1 MVEKR
6 TFFPIYK
13 IIVILALIITIIPFL
28 WTFLTS
34 LKTYKDIMLGSFSFT
49 PTVANYK
56 NLFFERGSDFPRYAI
71 NSLVIA
77 SISTTI
83 CVLIGSFSAYSVS
96 RFKFA
101 YHIDKILLG
110 WIIAVQMLHPMA
122 MVIPIFVIE
131 KSLGL
136 YDTYLGLILVYTTI
150 NLPFAIWMMKDYID
164 ELPVAL
170 EEAAMID
177 GCDRLRLITNVVFPL
192 IKPGFV
198 ATIIFLFML
207 IWNEFLFALI
217 LTSSADVM
225 TLPPGM
231 ARLSQQYFIK
241 YGEMGGA
248 AIFSAV
254 PVIIL
259 VAFIQKHLV
268 RGLTMGA
275 LKG

>member
-1 MVEKR
+1 M
-6 TFFPIYK
+6 
-13 IIVILALIITIIPFL
+13 
-28 WTFLTS
+28 
-34 LKTYKDIMLGSFSFT
+34 
-49 PTVANYK
+49 
-56 NLFFERGSDFPRYAI
+56 
-71 NSLVIA
+71 
-77 SISTTI
+77 
-83 CVLIGSFSAYSVS
+83 IGSFSAYSVS
-96 RFKFA
+96 RFKFS
-101 YHIDKILLG
+101 YYIDKILLG

-131 KSLGL
+131 KGLGL
-136 YDTYLGLILVYTTI
+136 YDTYLGLILVYTTL

-164 ELPVAL
+164 ELPYAL

-177 GCDRLRLITNVVFPL
+177 GCDRMRLITNVVFPL
-192 IKPGFV
+192 VKPGFV

-217 LTSSADVM
+217 LTSSAEVM

-241 YGEMGGA
+241 YGEMSGA
-248 AIFSAV
+248 AVFSAV